1 MRLFVKIHLMTAMA
15 FGTLCGLKAIQH
27 VNAITLNS
35 STPYP
40 QLQASLNSNDDNLAA
55 EFRVYNLPGL
65 YHN

>member
-27 VNAITLNS
+27 VNAISLTS
-35 STPYP
+35 SKPYP
-40 QLQASLNSNDDNLAA
+40 QPQASLNSNDDTLAA
-55 EFRVYNLPGL
+55 DFRVYNLTGL